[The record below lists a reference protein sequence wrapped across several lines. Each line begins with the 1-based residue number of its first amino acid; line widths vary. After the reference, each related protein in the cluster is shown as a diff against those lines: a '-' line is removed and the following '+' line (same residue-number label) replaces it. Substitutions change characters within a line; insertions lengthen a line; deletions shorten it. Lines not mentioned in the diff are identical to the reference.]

1 MDPSEPCRPTGE
13 MFLFRFC
20 SFCLLSSHLTPAHSS
35 LSHGKHT
42 IAMGRASLR
51 KQHLMGLLETER
63 GRAEDGEEPVE
74 KPLA

>member
-1 MDPSEPCRPTGE
+1 MGPGRSAGE

-20 SFCLLSSHLTPAHSS
+20 QFCFLSSRLTPAHSS

-42 IAMGRASLR
+42 ITMGRASLR

-63 GRAEDGEEPVE
+63 NGAEDGEGPVE